1 MSEIAVSVKNLSKK
15 FRVFHERRDSIFESI
30 TGIINRKKFYED
42 LDVLDSVTFSV
53 NKGEMFGIVGKNGA
67 GKSTLLKL
75 ISGIFEPDKGEI
87 VVNGKIIPL
96 LSLGLGFQVDLT
108 ARTNVIQYGL
118 LLGFEKKQILNKID
132 KIMQFAELEKFA
144 DTKLKNFSAGMY
156 ARLAFSTA
164 MQVEPDILIIDEALS
179 AGDVSFQQKAFNAI
193 NAFKDTGKTV
203 IVVTHDM
210 NPVRQICN
218 RAAFLNNGKIEDIGE
233 PEKVVNSYLNHF
245 NQQ

>member
-1 MSEIAVSVKNLSKK
+1 MSGIAVNVENLSKK

-30 TGIINRKKFYED
+30 IGSVSRKKFYEY
-42 LDVLDSVTFSV
+42 LNVLDDVTFSV
-53 NKGEMFGIVGKNGA
+53 NKGEMFGIIGKNGA

-75 ISGIFEPDKGEI
+75 ISGIFESDKGKI
-87 VVNGKIIPL
+87 VVNGKLIPL

-118 LLGFEKKQILNKID
+118 LLGFEKKQILDKID

-179 AGDVSFQQKAFNAI
+179 AGDVSFQQKAFDAI
-193 NAFKDTGKTV
+193 NAFKANGKTV

-210 NPVRQICN
+210 NPVRQMCD
-218 RAAFLNNGKIEDIGE
+218 RAIFLNNGKIEDIGE

-245 NQQ
+245 HQQ